1 VIFSLRISPFNGKVA
16 TMKQIQLANLTL
28 NGLIVRGDRGQTSA
42 DVLFDTGAN
51 ASFLSRALAERIAT
65 VVPRIKL
72 LRWSWPTTVA
82 PSSIV
87 WP

>member
-1 VIFSLRISPFNGKVA
+1 VIFSLRISPFNGKVT

-28 NGLIVRGDRGQTSA
+28 NGLIARDRGQTSA
-42 DVLFDTGAN
+42 DVLFDTGAD

-72 LRWSWPTTVA
+72 LRSSWPTTVA